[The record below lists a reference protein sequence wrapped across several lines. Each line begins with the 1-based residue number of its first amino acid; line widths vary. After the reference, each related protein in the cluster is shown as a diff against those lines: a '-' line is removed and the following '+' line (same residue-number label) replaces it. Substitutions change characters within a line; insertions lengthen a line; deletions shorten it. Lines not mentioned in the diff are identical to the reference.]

1 MIRRRA
7 SAALIAAALHSQ
19 MREKRPA
26 DGIGKFDGSAAKRL
40 IISFLKCL
48 NIDLRKRLK
57 SEDHRFLR
65 KAPPNGILSEPARMG
80 GDSYR
85 CDRPVGVQCEL
96 RRASMH
102 LGHFTQLNRCAGAFR
117 KNHERDAAGKFCFQ
131 KNECFGTGV
140 VGDVAGSQNG
150 GSRKPILEERCY

>member
-1 MIRRRA
+1 M
-7 SAALIAAALHSQ
+7 IAAALHSQ

-85 CDRPVGVQCEL
+85 CDRPVGV
-96 RRASMH
+96 
-102 LGHFTQLNRCAGAFR
+102 
-117 KNHERDAAGKFCFQ
+117 
-131 KNECFGTGV
+131 
-140 VGDVAGSQNG
+140 
-150 GSRKPILEERCY
+150 

>member
-19 MREKRPA
+19 MWEKRPA

-85 CDRPVGVQCEL
+85 KVLLPEDRVL
-96 RRASMH
+96 RDRRRW
-102 LGHFTQLNRCAGAFR
+102 GC
-117 KNHERDAAGKFCFQ
+117 
-131 KNECFGTGV
+131 
-140 VGDVAGSQNG
+140 
-150 GSRKPILEERCY
+150 SRLPKWGLA

>member
-48 NIDLRKRLK
+48 NI
-57 SEDHRFLR
+57 EMHRGTAQL
-65 KAPPNGILSEPARMG
+65 ALHAN
-80 GDSYR
+80 
-85 CDRPVGVQCEL
+85 RPITPVRISAHPRWL
-96 RRASMH
+96 
-102 LGHFTQLNRCAGAFR
+102 T
-117 KNHERDAAGKFCFQ
+117 KDA
-131 KNECFGTGV
+131 V
-140 VGDVAGSQNG
+140 W
-150 GSRKPILEERCY
+150 